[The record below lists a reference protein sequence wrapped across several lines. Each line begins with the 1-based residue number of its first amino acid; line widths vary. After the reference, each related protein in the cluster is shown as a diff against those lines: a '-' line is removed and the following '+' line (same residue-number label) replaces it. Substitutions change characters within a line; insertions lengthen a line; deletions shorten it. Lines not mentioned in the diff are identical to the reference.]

1 MPTEI
6 THQTNKVTYKWTLNQ
21 DVETGTFWDG
31 SPYVINKPGLKV
43 IKVEMITE
51 HGTESPNRVISD
63 IELGFFGKPGFKGEL
78 YINGLMKNPKGMH
91 DYDPTGKP
99 RDKNYAFDSRS
110 FGTFNKGW
118 TQYKHVRDPATKK
131 NIKVPIPTNENSSY
145 PNFNL
150 TSFLQTKSQL
160 ENGGI
165 DLTSG
170 DVLVVQWSNYD
181 RNSSKGWE
189 IVAASGYPYQRIISR
204 SCALSYGTLFVLNV
218 APTSTSFRPPVVWPE
233 EDLANR
239 LNHIYPVSQI
249 AARLPT
255 NEELVTN
262 PAPIYKVSNFAN
274 DPSFKTF
281 CYGFPF
287 GGGTNYS
294 QALPLYSA
302 SLKGDIHSYGAYY
315 QRPLISRLGTLYS
328 SDVPEAQRLEN
339 LKVIV
344 QWGID
349 AFGSIKSF
357 ASTSSGA
364 GQKPCAARP
373 WSIIA
378 GYFLGVDSMRQP
390 ETQMMADATRT
401 TGFLTA
407 RGAGTQIED
416 EDGGIEVGTIANEKM
431 IELYGDP
438 YAAGAE
444 GLVAKKRWLAL
455 QTSLEALCYYK
466 VKDKVGSVLDYR
478 TLGKTHRR
486 TFSGIGANLEQTN
499 ENTEYGLFATFKS
512 VSSFKG
518 NFAKIHWST
527 VPADLNKGWAA
538 SHDGKAPTF
547 WYSYI
552 KVISG
557 PGSGDT
563 LYRIIK
569 SWGDFRNAKPD
580 TQPNV
585 TGYGFI
591 LDRPWQNGQ
600 PDSTS
605 TFEMITCTEKNVG
618 EVFYLIGPT
627 RFKDMADANLSP
639 TTPYGGICE
648 ALVIPLYGWMK
659 YIETKT
665 GTNADLDKGSVLTHE
680 YVQKLTSISPYEWV
694 SYATDRQY
702 LGFIPWEIAIL
713 NKWYNRSN
721 DRIEQAKAIN
731 WKTLPGVKV
740 WHNVDVS
747 AFKKIEGDFN
757 DDGIVDEKDL
767 AEMITKWG
775 SNHPNFDLNGDG
787 IIGVEDA
794 RMLLDK
800 FGNTQPD

>member
-1 MPTEI
+1 MPTQI
-6 THQTNKVTYKWTLNQ
+6 THQAHKVKYKWTFNQ
-21 DVETGTFWDG
+21 DVEIGTFWDG
-31 SPYVINKPGLKV
+31 SPYVINKVGLKL
-43 IKVEMITE
+43 INVEMETE
-51 HGTESPNRVISD
+51 FGIEKPNTVVPN
-63 IELGFFGKPGFKGEL
+63 IELGFAKKPGFKGEL
-78 YINGLMKNPKGMH
+78 YINGLVKNPRGMY
-91 DYDPTGKP
+91 DYDSTGKP
-99 RDKNYAFDSRS
+99 RTKGNAFDSRS
-110 FGTFNKGW
+110 FGTFDRGW
-118 TQYKHVRDPATKK
+118 LRTKRVLDPVTKK
-131 NIKVPIPTNENSSY
+131 WVNVPLPTNVDSSY
-145 PNFNL
+145 PAFDLNK
-150 TSFLQTKSQL
+150 FLQTKSEI

-165 DLTSG
+165 SIEVG
-170 DVLVVQWSNYD
+170 DSLVVQWSNFNID
-181 RNSSKGWE
+181 SSLGWN
-189 IVAASGYPYQRIISR
+189 VNRASGYAYQRITSR
-204 SCALSYGTLFVLNV
+204 SCALSYGTLFVLDKH
-218 APTSTSFRPPVVWPE
+218 PTELSFRPPLVWPE
-233 EDLANR
+233 EDKINR
-239 LNHIYPVSQI
+239 PLYFVSRLTSVG
-249 AARLPT
+249 RLPAQ
-255 NEELVTN
+255 EELISN
-262 PAPIYKVSNFAN
+262 PAPTQKVSNFTN
-274 DPSFKTF
+274 DPSFRTF
-281 CYGFPF
+281 SYGFTF
-287 GGGTNYS
+287 GGGTDYS
-294 QALPLYSA
+294 QTMPLYSG
-302 SLKGDIHSYGAYY
+302 SLKGDISAYGAYY

-328 SDVPEAQRLEN
+328 SEVLEPQRLEN
-339 LKVIV
+339 LKVLV

-357 ASTSSGA
+357 SSTSSGA

-378 GYFLGVDSMRQP
+378 GYFLGIDDMRRP
-390 ETQMMADATRT
+390 ETVMSQDILRT
-401 TGFLTA
+401 AGFLGA
-407 RGAGTQIED
+407 RGASAEIED
-416 EDGGIEVGTIANEKM
+416 EDGNTESGVGANEKM
-431 IELYGDP
+431 IDLYGDP
-438 YAAGAE
+438 NAQGQE
-444 GLVAKKRWLAL
+444 GINAKKRWLAL

-466 VKDKVGSVLDYR
+466 IKDNPGSILDYR
-478 TLGKTHRR
+478 TLGRTHRR
-486 TFSGIGANLEQTN
+486 IFSAAGANLEQTN

-512 VSSFKG
+512 TSSFKG